1 MTAVRYL
8 PIAGLAGLLLLA
20 STGCATKKHVRTTI
34 EPLEN
39 RIGQL
44 ENTDKQT
51 ATSITNLEQGVSRA
65 DERARGAESR
75 ASQAADAAKQA
86 NDRAVKS
93 GEQAEAAARA
103 AASAASQAEQVA
115 AKATDIEKRMGAL
128 DDYNMVAE
136 NSVLFDFGKSELNDA
151 AKQALDEMA
160 SKVQS
165 FKRFVVEVQGYT
177 DQVGAPTYNLELSR
191 QRANAVLRYLTMHHK
206 IPLHRIHIMGVGEEA
221 PVADNKTRDGRKQN
235 RRVEVR
241 VYTAD
246 EALTGKKVEARLNGQ

>member
-20 STGCATKKHVRTTI
+20 TTGCATKKHVRTSI

-39 RIGQL
+39 RLGQL
-44 ENTDKQT
+44 ENTDKETQK
-51 ATSITNLEQGVSRA
+51 SISTLEQGVSRA

-75 ASQAADAAKQA
+75 AGQAAEVAEVA
-86 NDRAVKS
+86 NQRAVKS

-103 AASAASQAEQVA
+103 AASAASTAEQ
-115 AKATDIEKRMGAL
+115 ATQRAGELDKRLASL

-136 NSVLFDFGKSELNDA
+136 SSVLFDFGKSELNDD

-165 FKRFVVEVQGYT
+165 YKRFVVEVQGYT
-177 DQVGAPTYNLELSR
+177 DQVGAPEYNLELSR
-191 QRANAVLRYLTMHHK
+191 KRANNVLMYLTMQHK
-206 IPLHRIHIMGVGEEA
+206 IPLHRIHIMGVGEQA

-235 RRVEVR
+235 RRVEIR

>member
-1 MTAVRYL
+1 MTVVRYL

-20 STGCATKKHVRTTI
+20 TTGCATKKHVRTSI
-34 EPLEN
+34 EPLDN

-44 ENTDKQT
+44 ENADKETQKT
-51 ATSITNLEQGVSRA
+51 LGTLEQGVSRA

-75 ASQAADAAKQA
+75 ASQAADAAAQA

-103 AASAASQAEQVA
+103 AATAASQAEQA
-115 AKATDIEKRMGAL
+115 GQRAGDLDKRLSAL

-136 NSVLFDFGKSELNDA
+136 GNVLFDFGKSELNDS

-160 SKVQS
+160 SKVQG

-177 DQVGAPTYNLELSR
+177 DQVGAPQYNMELSR
-191 QRANAVLRYLTMHHK
+191 QRANAVLLYLTMQHK
-206 IPLHRIHIMGVGEEA
+206 VPLHRIHIMGVGEQA
-221 PVADNKTRDGRKQN
+221 PVADNKTRDGRK
-235 RRVEVR
+235 
-241 VYTAD
+241 
-246 EALTGKKVEARLNGQ
+246 